1 MTVETVKSRELNDIR
16 TRARELFGL
25 LPLQNN
31 NLPTSFVIEQLGRFA
46 DRIPR
51 TRASLLEEHARL
63 LVLVENRLR
72 EEVLHVQV
80 QLGMRGSRLKKIIL
94 DLVFSEREPVFTA
107 YEDDSYVVSP
117 PRERRE
123 ETASLSIIKAF
134 SRFLKEVLGANSGPA
149 ITS

>member
-1 MTVETVKSRELNDIR
+1 MTAETAESQELNDIR

-25 LPLQNN
+25 LPLRDN
-31 NLPTSFVIEQLGRFA
+31 NLPTAFVIEQLGKFV
-46 DRIPR
+46 DWIPR
-51 TRASLLEEHARL
+51 MDVSLLEEHAKL

-72 EEVLHVQV
+72 EKALHVQV
-80 QLGMRGSRLKKIIL
+80 QLGMRGGRLKKIIL

-107 YEDDSYVVSP
+107 YEDNSYVVSP

-134 SRFLKEVLGANSGPA
+134 SHFLKEVLGANSGPA